1 MGKISTKLV
10 TTAVCLAL
18 MTTGFVQ
25 AGSASAATEPTPT
38 PTPTSVG
45 PADPSSDTGDG
56 STPTTPAPA
65 TPAPSDPAPS
75 DPGASDPGGF
85 TPADPNATPDSST
98 DELDAQVKAQ
108 EKLQSQVP
116 QHKTASPLVDALAG
130 SGFDPGYI
138 ISDQLFYDG
147 AAANADS
154 IQNFLN
160 GMLPSCRSGYTCLKD
175 YAVQTTSRPASAMCN
190 AYNGGGVE
198 SAATIIYKVGAACG
212 ISQKALL
219 VLLQKEQSL
228 ITDDWPSARQY
239 AAATGYACPDTA
251 DCDANYSGFYNQVYW
266 AAYQFKRY
274 GNPPGTSNYFT
285 WYPVGGNSSIRY
297 SPNADCGSSNV
308 VVRNKATAALYYYT
322 PYQPNQAAI
331 NGSPDACSAFGN
343 LNFYT
348 IYSRWFGNPVGV
360 PPVPPI
366 GSLEK
371 VLAASRSFTIA
382 GWAADPT
389 DYGQTSRVRIDVTLS
404 DGSTTTATVDASGYR
419 PDVSFAFPQA
429 GAYRGFSWS
438 IPIGVSGNYKACI
451 SALPVAG
458 NPNGPTD
465 LGCRTRFYSASIDA
479 TPANARIEGAD
490 RYEAA
495 VAMSKASFPSG
506 TTAPVVFVV
515 TGSDY
520 PDALSAGP
528 AAVKQKGSLLLTPR
542 EFLHPSTAAEIRRL
556 NPQRIVVVG
565 GEASVPPAVYSAI
578 SKLVPG
584 ATTTRIGGADRYE
597 VSRSVATSFFTSAA
611 GVFVATGT
619 NYPDALA
626 SGAAAGR
633 LSRPV
638 LLVDGSTTAVD
649 QPTRDAIASLRAT
662 SATIVGGPNSVSTSY
677 ETSLRT
683 IVTTDRKSG
692 GDRIMAAVNLNASI
706 FSQSNE
712 VYIATG
718 FNFPDALA
726 GSALAG
732 KRSMPLYLVQGGC
745 VPQSVLAEIVRLKA
759 TKVTVLGGPNSVSK
773 TTEQLQGC

>member
-1 MGKISTKLV
+1 MGKIRTTLV
-10 TTAVCLAL
+10 SAIVSLAL
-18 MTTGFVQ
+18 LATGLVQ
-25 AGSASAATEPTPT
+25 AEAAGASTVTPT
-38 PTPTSVG
+38 PSPTSTSTAPPSVSTPDPTDSPTDPVPASPDPDPVDPG
-45 PADPSSDTGDG
+45 GFKPADPSV
-56 STPTTPAPA
+56 
-65 TPAPSDPAPS
+65 
-75 DPGASDPGGF
+75 
-85 TPADPNATPDSST
+85 TPDSST

-108 EKLQSQVP
+108 EELQSQVP
-116 QHKTASPLVDALAG
+116 EHKSLSPLVNPLAG

-138 ISDQLFYDG
+138 ISDELFYNG
-147 AAANADS
+147 NAASAES
-154 IQNFLN
+154 VQNFLN
-160 GMLPSCRSGYTCLKD
+160 VMLPSCRSGYVCLKD
-175 YAVQTTSRPASAMCN
+175 YSVPTVSRPASAMCN

-198 SAATIIYKVGAACG
+198 TAATIIYKVGVACG

-251 DCDANYSGFYNQVYW
+251 DCDANYAGFYNQVYW

-285 WYPVGGNSSIRY
+285 WYKVDGSASAVRY
-297 SPNADCGSSNV
+297 HPNAACGSSQV
-308 VVRNKATAALYYYT
+308 VIRNKATAALYYYT

-331 NGSPDACSAFGN
+331 NGSPDTCSAFGN
-343 LNFYT
+343 LNFYS

-404 DGSTTTATVDASGYR
+404 DGSKTSATVDASGYR

-438 IPIGVSGNYKACI
+438 IPIGVSGNYRACI

-458 NPNGPTD
+458 NTTGPTD
-465 LGCRTRFYSASIDA
+465 LGCRTRFYSASTDS
-479 TPANARIEGAD
+479 TPAGARIEGAD

-506 TTAPVVFVV
+506 TSAPVVFVV
-515 TGSDY
+515 TGADY

-565 GEASVPPAVYSAI
+565 GEASVPPAVFSAL
-578 SKLVPG
+578 SKLIPS

-597 VSRSVATSFFTSAA
+597 VSRSVATSFFTTAA
-611 GVFVATGT
+611 DIFVATGT

-638 LLVDGSTTAVD
+638 LLVDGSTSAVD
-649 QPTRDAIASLRAT
+649 QVTRDTLSTLGTR
-662 SATIVGGPNSVSTSY
+662 SATIVGGPNSVSTGF
-677 ETSLRT
+677 ETSLGS
-683 IVTTDRKSG
+683 IVSTNRKSG
-692 GDRIMAAVNLNASI
+692 VDRISAAVNLNASI
-706 FSQSNE
+706 YTQSNE

-732 KRSMPLYLVQGGC
+732 KRSVPLYLVMGNC

-773 TTEQLQGC
+773 AAEQLQGC

>member
-1 MGKISTKLV
+1 MGKIRTTVVSAIISFALVATGVAQAEMAGASTV
-10 TTAVCLAL
+10 
-18 MTTGFVQ
+18 
-25 AGSASAATEPTPT
+25 TPT
-38 PTPTSVG
+38 PAPTSTTSEPQATDAPEPTDV
-45 PADPSSDTGDG
+45 PKDPV
-56 STPTTPAPA
+56 STTAPD
-65 TPAPSDPAPS
+65 PDPA
-75 DPGASDPGGF
+75 DPGGF
-85 TPADPNATPDSST
+85 QPADPTVSPDSSS

-108 EKLQSQVP
+108 EELQSQVP
-116 QHKTASPLVDALAG
+116 AHKKLSPLVDPLAG

-138 ISDQLFYDG
+138 ISDELFYNG
-147 AAANADS
+147 NAANAES
-154 IQNFLN
+154 VQNFLN
-160 GMLPSCRSGYTCLKD
+160 VMLPSCRSGYVCLKD
-175 YAVQTTSRPASAMCN
+175 YSVPTTSRPASAMCN

-198 SAATIIYKVGAACG
+198 SAATIIYKVGVACG

-228 ITDDWPSARQY
+228 VTDDWPSARQY

-251 DCDANYSGFYNQVYW
+251 DCDANYAGFYNQVYW

-297 SPNADCGSSNV
+297 SPNAACGSSTV

-331 NGSPDACSAFGN
+331 NGNPDSCSAFGN

-389 DYGQTSRVRIDVTLS
+389 DYSQTSRVRIDVTLS
-404 DGSTTTATVDASGYR
+404 DGSTTSATVDASGYR

-438 IPIGVSGNYKACI
+438 IPIGVSGNYRACI

-479 TPANARIEGAD
+479 TPANARVEGAD

-506 TTAPVVFVV
+506 TTAPIVFVV

-542 EFLHPSTAAEIRRL
+542 DFLHPSTAAEIRRL

-565 GEASVPPAVYSAI
+565 GEASVPPAVFTAI
-578 SKLVPG
+578 SKLIPG

-597 VSRSVATSFFTSAA
+597 VSRSVATTFFTSAA

-649 QPTRDAIASLRAT
+649 QPTRDALTSLGAT
-662 SATIVGGPNSVSTSY
+662 SATIVGGPNSVSTGF
-677 ETSLRT
+677 ETSLRS

-732 KRSMPLYLVQGGC
+732 KRSMPLYLVQGNC

-773 TTEQLQGC
+773 AAEQLQGC